1 MPGFDGTGPVGRGPR
16 SGRGWGYCPPGI
28 GLRRGLGF
36 RRGFGMRRP
45 RVLDEREYL
54 EENVLYLE
62 DLKADIEAEL
72 AEIKA
77 LLKREKREDD

>member
-1 MPGFDGTGPVGRGPR
+1 
-16 SGRGWGYCPPGI
+16 
-28 GLRRGLGF
+28 
-36 RRGFGMRRP
+36 MRRP

-77 LLKREKREDD
+77 LLKREKERMTKKDRLSRSFSLFH